1 MGDRVQ
7 EYAGRIL
14 VHEEQAAQTAAQ
26 AQSFHAAAL
35 ASRPVQEALS
45 GHRWRLLDI
54 QPQEDWDKAAGF
66 AYTRALQATRSEE
79 HTSELQSQSNIV
91 CRLLLEKKKQQA
103 VRDFDQAVKNF
114 HAGTHR
120 RPTWRK
126 AGKHEGFRIV
136 GGHASRITQ
145 LSRK

>member
-26 AQSFHAAAL
+26 AQSVHTAAL

-54 QPQEDWDKAAGF
+54 QPQEEWDKAAGF
-66 AYTRALQATRSEE
+66 AYTRALEATYYDYSRNQTVRVTGSPTGRGPFEVQLTYEQPLPSLEE
-79 HTSELQSQSNIV
+79 
-91 CRLLLEKKKQQA
+91 
-103 VRDFDQAVKNF
+103 F
-114 HAGTHR
+114 
-120 RPTWRK
+120 
-126 AGKHEGFRIV
+126 
-136 GGHASRITQ
+136 
-145 LSRK
+145 